1 MTEERKS
8 DSRIWWVVG
17 LVLVILLG
25 LCLCTA
31 CLAVAGAAAFF
42 NVSSSTTTYHQA
54 VPMPERVVP
63 VPEEAP
69 VPQQEEP
76 EFRMQS
82 GAQVLTIQPG
92 SPADG
97 VGWEPGD
104 VIIAVDGRAL
114 GSNYDLQQALAEKKP
129 GDMVSFDWW
138 SRRTRALQTVQLQ
151 LGSNPDGSGR
161 AYLGIEYRMRP

>member
-17 LVLVILLG
+17 ILLVLLL
-25 LCLCTA
+25 LCLCTSCIVVTGMA
-31 CLAVAGAAAFF
+31 SFF
-42 NVSSSTTTYHQA
+42 TINTRTTEYSYSSP
-54 VPMPERVVP
+54 VPERAVP
-63 VPEEAP
+63 VPEVAP

-104 VIIAVDGRAL
+104 VIIAVDRRAL